1 MSASWP
7 KPVEGHLA
15 EQHLGD
21 RLSAL
26 VDGEL
31 GHDSRDRVLAH
42 VATCPK
48 CRAEVDAQRRLKNV
62 FAEVAPPPPSESFL
76 ARLQGLPGGGDPDD
90 GPPTPDAG
98 FPGVFSRRSAGFGV
112 KPGEPFAFDYAPVS
126 PHAARP
132 ARHDDRDAG
141 ASDPGF
147 RIHHVGRESERS
159 TSRGMRF
166 AFVAAGA
173 VSLAAIALGGMTASV
188 PADTVTDARGGSNIT
203 PASGRGT
210 GSALAENQRRR
221 AGAPMFAQGRRSF
234 GDFPMA
240 LDSISAPLLPGLP
253 AQPSARDRDA
263 LSALAPQVA
272 AGAAAMS
279 PLIRPFAP
287 APPVTD
293 TAWYPGR
300 VATGPG
306 LLPTPADDPAYVSSL
321 AAVTAAS
328 SRPTP

>member
-1 MSASWP
+1 MSGSWP

-42 VATCPK
+42 VATCTK

-76 ARLQGLPGGGDPDD
+76 ARLQGLPDGGDPDD
-90 GPPTPDAG
+90 APPTAGGG
-98 FPGVFSRRSAGFGV
+98 FPGAFSRRSAGFDV
-112 KPGEPFAFDYAPVS
+112 KPGEPFAFEYAPVS
-126 PHAARP
+126 PHAARQ
-132 ARHDDRDAG
+132 DDRDTA
-141 ASDPGF
+141 ASDSGF

-159 TSRGMRF
+159 ASRGLRF

-173 VSLAAIALGGMTASV
+173 VSLAAIALGGMTASA
-188 PADTVTDARGGSNIT
+188 PTDTVTDARGGSNVT
-203 PASGRGT
+203 PATGRGA

-253 AQPSARDRDA
+253 AQPTARDRDA
-263 LSALAPQVA
+263 LYALAPQVA

-300 VATGPG
+300 AATGPG

-321 AAVTAAS
+321 STVTTAS